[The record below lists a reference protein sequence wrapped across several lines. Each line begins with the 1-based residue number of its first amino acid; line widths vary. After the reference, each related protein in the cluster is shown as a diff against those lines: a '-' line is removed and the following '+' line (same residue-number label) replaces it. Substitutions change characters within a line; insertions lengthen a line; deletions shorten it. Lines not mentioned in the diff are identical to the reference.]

1 MFCYS
6 GFTGSPPMARME
18 LHTFLLRWGHTIGAR
33 GRVTAAGVG
42 GDSLGEGPD
51 AVEIKGI

>member
-1 MFCYS
+1 
-6 GFTGSPPMARME
+6 MARME
-18 LHTFLLRWGHTIGAR
+18 RHTSLLRWGHTVGAR
-33 GRVTAAGVG
+33 DRVTAAGAG